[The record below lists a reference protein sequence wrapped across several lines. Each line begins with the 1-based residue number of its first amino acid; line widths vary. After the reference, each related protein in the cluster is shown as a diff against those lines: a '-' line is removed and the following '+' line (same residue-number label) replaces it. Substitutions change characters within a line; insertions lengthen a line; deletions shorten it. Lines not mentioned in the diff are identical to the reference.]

1 MYTCVTGFAPNTPQ
15 SAPGNLCNSKTWMD
29 VLPQLQDEQQAG
41 KYLRDTSVYRN
52 GFDCYEYNS
61 SNCRGGEFLQERDT
75 SSATWLQP
83 INYEQ
88 AKRETKQSGVSAGLG
103 DNPPTGCPRAGL
115 NAPTVRMHARVTPG
129 NQVLV
134 DVGLLLNSSNSVV
147 FVILDF
153 FFQCSQMYEP
163 VKGAM

>member
-1 MYTCVTGFAPNTPQ
+1 MDTTISIYMPLIKKKKKNNPQLNHAAGVYTCVTGFAPNTPQ

-75 SSATWLQP
+75 SSAT
-83 INYEQ
+83 
-88 AKRETKQSGVSAGLG
+88 
-103 DNPPTGCPRAGL
+103 
-115 NAPTVRMHARVTPG
+115 
-129 NQVLV
+129 
-134 DVGLLLNSSNSVV
+134 
-147 FVILDF
+147 
-153 FFQCSQMYEP
+153 
-163 VKGAM
+163 